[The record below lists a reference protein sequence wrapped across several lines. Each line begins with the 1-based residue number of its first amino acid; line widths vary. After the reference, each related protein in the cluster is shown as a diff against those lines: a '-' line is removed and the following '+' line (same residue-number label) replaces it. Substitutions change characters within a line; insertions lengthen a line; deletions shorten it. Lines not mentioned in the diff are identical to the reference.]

1 MPYRISKTGAL
12 QGSKIRGKTVK
23 LAPPGTSMYTAV
35 IPISQEAANKFWIKV
50 AGVWKQATT
59 YIKVS
64 GVWKTA
70 TPYTKVS
77 GTWR

>member
-1 MPYRISKTGAL
+1 MPYRISKKGAL
-12 QGSKIRGKTVK
+12 QGSMIRGKTLM
-23 LAPPGTSMYTAV
+23 LAPPGTSMYPAV
-35 IPISQEAANKFWIKV
+35 IPISQEAANKLWIKV

-59 YIKVS
+59 YIKVA

-70 TPYTKVS
+70 TPKINVS

>member
-1 MPYRISKTGAL
+1 M
-12 QGSKIRGKTVK
+12 
-23 LAPPGTSMYTAV
+23 LAPPGTSMYPAV
-35 IPISQEAANKFWIKV
+35 IPIKSAVAANKMWIKV

-59 YIKVS
+59 YIKVA

-70 TPYTKVS
+70 TPKIKVS